1 MILFRNLWISVVRVA
16 CGWSLVMSLVAD
28 YGSSEDESVASGDEQ
43 GGGHNTP
50 RSMACHAH

>member
-1 MILFRNLWISVVRVA
+1 MILFRNLWISFVRVA

-28 YGSSEDESVASGDEQ
+28 YGSSEDESVASGDEE